1 MAYIHIMMI
10 IIWLWRYVVI
20 VMRERNV
27 MMIAP
32 MVATEYC
39 VNTMMMYPKPCCE
52 ENSGNHQHHII

>member
-1 MAYIHIMMI
+1 MTYSHNNDNHY
-10 IIWLWRYVVI
+10 IWLWRYVI

-39 VNTMMMYPKPCCE
+39 VNTMMM
-52 ENSGNHQHHII
+52 

>member
-10 IIWLWRYVVI
+10 IIWLWRYVI

-39 VNTMMMYPKPCCE
+39 VNTMMM
-52 ENSGNHQHHII
+52 